1 MPVAA
6 PIVAIVIAVK
16 RRRAV
21 AILPVFAE
29 TVSMGLDQ
37 APRALKDKS
46 VSPADSCRGFRC
58 I

>member
-1 MPVAA
+1 MPVAD
-6 PIVAIVIAVK
+6 PIVALVTAVK
-16 RRRAV
+16 RGRAV

-29 TVSMGLDQ
+29 TVSMGLDR

-46 VSPADSCRGFRC
+46 GSPADSCRGFRC